1 MKTVEMVLNEQVA
14 QQIDKLACA
23 RAIVRAFGIDV
34 NKAHKMVNKNCGT
47 VIRCRQDQFAD
58 FIIYR
63 IEEGVSNNR
72 IACLNA
78 KYVECE
84 QTDYYDVTRN

>member
-1 MKTVEMVLNEQVA
+1 MKTVEIILSEQIA
-14 QQIDKLACA
+14 QQKDIEACIRAIA
-23 RAIVRAFGIDV
+23 RAFNVSDS
-34 NKAHKMVNKNCGT
+34 KATKMVNSYGT

-63 IEEGVSNNR
+63 IEEGVSNDR
-72 IACLNA
+72 IACLKA
-78 KYVECE
+78 KYIECG

>member
-1 MKTVEMVLNEQVA
+1 MKIVEMILSEQVA
-14 QQIDKLACA
+14 QEKDKKACM
-23 RAIVRAFGIDV
+23 RAICRAFNVGET
-34 NKAHKMVNKNCGT
+34 KAFRMMDYNGT

-63 IEEGVSNNR
+63 IEEGVTNNR
-72 IACLNA
+72 IACLKA
-78 KYVECE
+78 KYIECG